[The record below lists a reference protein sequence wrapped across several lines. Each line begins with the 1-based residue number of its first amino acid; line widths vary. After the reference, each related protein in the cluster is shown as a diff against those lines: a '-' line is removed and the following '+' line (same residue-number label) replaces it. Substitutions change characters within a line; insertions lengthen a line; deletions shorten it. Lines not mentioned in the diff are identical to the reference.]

1 MKKNIKFTLIALLAV
16 FGLAACDNNEYEYT
30 GAPRVEGPQVYFP
43 QENST
48 AVELNGLEGIFSVP
62 ISRIDTTQE
71 ATVVL
76 NATSTSANFTLP
88 QQVAFAKGQKDAQ
101 LEIAY
106 TGLEYDK
113 VDTITIQLDSAFVT
127 PYGVSE
133 YKFTVKCPAPWTPWC
148 NGKAQ
153 WVAAGQDPEAWPLGE
168 TTQTCTYTYNILW
181 SGADPGLPISYRC
194 STIDPTQAQFKIEHW
209 GSDVDLIIDYNPQT
223 NDCQV
228 APQFAAEDPEY
239 GPVTVSDIPHYSSKY
254 NYDSFPCKFIPETG
268 MFGLNVVYYVS
279 AGRIGNNMEFVVCDG
294 YPDYSVALNFL
305 GVLTDTNQKP
315 FAQVMTTFGS
325 DVESVKGFI
334 CNADD
339 DASAVADAI
348 AAGEIEGIDLAE
360 GINNLPIEEGLTG
373 ALKVVVASLVNG
385 EVREVSEA
393 KFEYYGGG
401 ANPWKSLGMGLY
413 TDDIL
418 TPSLY
423 GEDGNGKPVYFDPIE
438 YPVEVLENIET
449 PGLYRL
455 VDAYGPN
462 VYPLYDELTESGF
475 GLAPAGQYFVIDATH
490 PDCVM
495 IPLQEIGFDYGEG
508 VTSVMSVAYNLYASG
523 QATIEELTK
532 AQYGG
537 IEKNG
542 VIVFPDFTTQDE
554 KYNFQGYL
562 LIGGELK
569 DYIGY
574 NGSIKLVLPEAVDST
589 KMASARKK
597 AMARRFAL
605 NNLRKQTRAKKVSVM
620 QMKRMLRSNITKA
633 VMNHDV
639 KF

>member
-168 TTQTCTYTYNILW
+168 TTQTCTYTYNILL
-181 SGADPGLPISYRC
+181 SGDDPGLPISYRC

-209 GSDVDLIIDYNPQT
+209 CSDVDLIIDYNPQT

-279 AGRIGNNMEFVVCDG
+279 AGMFVNNTEFVVCDG

-305 GVLTDTNQKP
+305 GILTDTNQKP

-385 EVREVSEA
+385 EVREVSEV

-401 ANPWKSLGMGLY
+401 ATPWKSLGMGIY
-413 TDDIL
+413 FDDIVL
-418 TPSLY
+418 PGFTQE
-423 GEDGNGKPVYFDPIE
+423 GVGDKWM
-438 YPVEVLENIET
+438 VEIQESTET
-449 PGLYRL
+449 PGMYRL
-455 VDAYGPN
+455 VDPYGAGVCPYYDALVGIGVKMPDKGN
-462 VYPLYDELTESGF
+462 YLYVNAVDPEGVYIEYQSLGMDWGKGEAGFASEGAMYVGSYPMEQIKAAGLMGKLEKGILTFPSVTIYDENNQPTE
-475 GLAPAGQYFVIDATH
+475 YT
-490 PDCVM
+490 
-495 IPLQEIGFDYGEG
+495 
-508 VTSVMSVAYNLYASG
+508 N
-523 QATIEELTK
+523 
-532 AQYGG
+532 
-537 IEKNG
+537 
-542 VIVFPDFTTQDE
+542 
-554 KYNFQGYL
+554 QGYL
-562 LIGGELK
+562 F
-569 DYIGY
+569 Y
-574 NGSIKLVLPEAVDST
+574 NGKLAEYTGLNGEFSITLPEAVSDAAGA
-589 KMASARKK
+589 KARFAPRKRMASKSHKAGKAVARKRYCGHMVPT
-597 AMARRFAL
+597 A
-605 NNLRKQTRAKKVSVM
+605 S
-620 QMKRMLRSNITKA
+620 I
-633 VMNHDV
+633 V
-639 KF
+639 K